1 MDSYVISRFLH
12 ILGALGLF
20 MAIGFEWLGVPRLA
34 RSATRDD
41 ALAWL
46 GVTSLAGRIGAVSLA
61 LILLPGLYMAG
72 TRWGFT
78 DWPVAALVGMVVMAL
93 LGGLLSGRPMA
104 GLGRAIGAE
113 HGPLSPAVLER
124 LRSPALAMSLWTRTT
139 VLLGIVGLMSFKPDL
154 LTSLVV
160 LALALVIGAVL
171 SIAVARRAQ
180 RSPRP
185 AEAARTG

>member
-1 MDSYVISRFLH
+1 
-12 ILGALGLF
+12 
-20 MAIGFEWLGVPRLA
+20 VPRLA
-34 RSATRDD
+34 GSATRDD

-113 HGPLSPAVLER
+113 HGPLSQAVLER

-160 LALALVIGAVL
+160 LARALVIGAVL

>member
-20 MAIGFEWLGVPRLA
+20 MAIGFEWLGLPRLA

-104 GLGRAIGAE
+104 VAVDAHNSPAGHRRPDVVQTRPADQPGGAGASPGHRRRAIDRGCAP
-113 HGPLSPAVLER
+113 GPAFPAAGGGGPHR
-124 LRSPALAMSLWTRTT
+124 LAWPQSCAS
-139 VLLGIVGLMSFKPDL
+139 
-154 LTSLVV
+154 TSQ
-160 LALALVIGAVL
+160 AG
-171 SIAVARRAQ
+171 
-180 RSPRP
+180 
-185 AEAARTG
+185 